1 MKKKYIVA
9 ILLGLMT
16 CMLTGCSTDSI
27 PSFHAMLFGE
37 EEYVSLGYDPSDYVT
52 LGKYKNIEVEKSV
65 SDSDVQSA
73 LDSMI
78 AAGDEKE
85 VKSSDTVVKKNQL
98 INFDYEGKVN
108 GKAFDGGT
116 AESQFLRVGS
126 GKMIDG
132 FEDALVGMKVGEKK
146 DAKVTFPK
154 DYRETSLAGKEA
166 VFTLKVNYIYK
177 EATDALVAKL
187 DSAYNTKTVKAF
199 KEAAKKVATE
209 RVPAG
214 KAAAGVGKTVLLE
227 CMSNLVANEM
237 FSEENLSAVMDKE
250 KIRQLSGEIIN
261 GVTALHDSC
270 DILII
275 VTNQIFEDGIR
286 YDASTMDYI
295 RLLGDVNRQIAERA
309 EQVVEVVAGIP
320 IFIKKDGI

>member
-1 MKKKYIVA
+1 
-9 ILLGLMT
+9 
-16 CMLTGCSTDSI
+16 
-27 PSFHAMLFGE
+27 
-37 EEYVSLGYDPSDYVT
+37 
-52 LGKYKNIEVEKSV
+52 
-65 SDSDVQSA
+65 
-73 LDSMI
+73 MI
-78 AAGDEKE
+78 AL
-85 VKSSDTVVKKNQL
+85 V
-98 INFDYEGKVN
+98 I
-108 GKAFDGGT
+108 GG
-116 AESQFLRVGS
+116 SGS
-126 GKMIDG
+126 GKSAYAEQMAVKAAGNGSLYYVATMQVYDEEG
-132 FEDALVGMKVGEKK
+132 KKKVERHQKM
-146 DAKVTFPK
+146 
-154 DYRETSLAGKEA
+154 RAGKGFLTIEQPRR
-166 VFTLKVNYIYK
+166 L
-177 EATDALVAKL
+177 
-187 DSAYNTKTVKAF
+187 

-320 IFIKKDGI
+320 IFIKKDGL

>member
-1 MKKKYIVA
+1 M
-9 ILLGLMT
+9 
-16 CMLTGCSTDSI
+16 
-27 PSFHAMLFGE
+27 
-37 EEYVSLGYDPSDYVT
+37 
-52 LGKYKNIEVEKSV
+52 
-65 SDSDVQSA
+65 
-73 LDSMI
+73 
-78 AAGDEKE
+78 
-85 VKSSDTVVKKNQL
+85 
-98 INFDYEGKVN
+98 
-108 GKAFDGGT
+108 
-116 AESQFLRVGS
+116 R
-126 GKMIDG
+126 
-132 FEDALVGMKVGEKK
+132 
-146 DAKVTFPK
+146 
-154 DYRETSLAGKEA
+154 AGKGFLTIEQPRR
-166 VFTLKVNYIYK
+166 L
-177 EATDALVAKL
+177 
-187 DSAYNTKTVKAF
+187 

>member
-1 MKKKYIVA
+1 
-9 ILLGLMT
+9 
-16 CMLTGCSTDSI
+16 
-27 PSFHAMLFGE
+27 
-37 EEYVSLGYDPSDYVT
+37 
-52 LGKYKNIEVEKSV
+52 
-65 SDSDVQSA
+65 
-73 LDSMI
+73 MI
-78 AAGDEKE
+78 AL
-85 VKSSDTVVKKNQL
+85 V
-98 INFDYEGKVN
+98 I
-108 GKAFDGGT
+108 GG
-116 AESQFLRVGS
+116 SGS
-126 GKMIDG
+126 GKSAYAEQMAVKAAGNGSLYYVATMQVYDEEG
-132 FEDALVGMKVGEKK
+132 KKKVERHQKM
-146 DAKVTFPK
+146 
-154 DYRETSLAGKEA
+154 RAGKGFLTIEQPRR
-166 VFTLKVNYIYK
+166 L
-177 EATDALVAKL
+177 
-187 DSAYNTKTVKAF
+187 

-295 RLLGDVNRQIAERA
+295 RLLGDINRQIAERA

>member
-1 MKKKYIVA
+1 
-9 ILLGLMT
+9 
-16 CMLTGCSTDSI
+16 
-27 PSFHAMLFGE
+27 
-37 EEYVSLGYDPSDYVT
+37 
-52 LGKYKNIEVEKSV
+52 
-65 SDSDVQSA
+65 
-73 LDSMI
+73 MI
-78 AAGDEKE
+78 AL
-85 VKSSDTVVKKNQL
+85 V
-98 INFDYEGKVN
+98 I
-108 GKAFDGGT
+108 GG
-116 AESQFLRVGS
+116 SGS
-126 GKMIDG
+126 GKSAYAEQMAVKAAGNGSLYYVATMQVYDEEG
-132 FEDALVGMKVGEKK
+132 KKKVERHQKM
-146 DAKVTFPK
+146 
-154 DYRETSLAGKEA
+154 RAGKGFLTIEQPRR
-166 VFTLKVNYIYK
+166 L
-177 EATDALVAKL
+177 
-187 DSAYNTKTVKAF
+187 

-237 FSEENLSAVMDKE
+237 FSEENLSVVMDE
-250 KIRQLSGEIIN
+250 AKIKQLSHEIIS
-261 GVTALHDSC
+261 GVTALQDSC